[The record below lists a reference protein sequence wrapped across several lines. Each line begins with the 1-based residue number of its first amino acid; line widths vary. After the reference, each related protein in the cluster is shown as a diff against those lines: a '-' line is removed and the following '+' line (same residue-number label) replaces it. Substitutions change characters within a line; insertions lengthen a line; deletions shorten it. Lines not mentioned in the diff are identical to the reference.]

1 MPSALG
7 LLTVCSNGASARPE
21 EGPVTTTMPAQV
33 SGGYGGRDTGEEGV
47 ATGQLGVVV
56 VVKGGLRPASRY
68 QVYCPGFPG

>member
-1 MPSALG
+1 M
-7 LLTVCSNGASARPE
+7 
-21 EGPVTTTMPAQV
+21 TTTMPAQV